1 MADTAKVLEFWLNE
15 VGPRGWYVAD
25 PAVDDEIRSRFLTLW
40 QEAEAGDHGHWTSGP
55 RGALAY
61 LILTDQFPRNM
72 FRDEARAFATDGRA
86 RAAADAAIA
95 AGHDTAIAEPERQF
109 FYLPFMHSED
119 IADQDRCIALIAA
132 GLPASGAGN
141 RRHAEAHREVI
152 ARFGRFP
159 YRNAALGRAT
169 TAAEAG
175 FLAAGGYGA
184 ILRELDQSHA

>member
-72 FRDEARAFATDGRA
+72 FRDEARAF
-86 RAAADAAIA
+86 ADAAIA